1 MKKRSL
7 WLRQILD
14 RVLRSIARGETTERT
29 MRSSMATHEA
39 ALRSVGPSHE
49 AAIKTVAYN
58 ESTILSVTRD
68 SLEYLD
74 DQGLAC
80 AIEFHICD
88 DNVQREVRSEGWIQ
102 VRESQDVY
110 LGFRDFSSRPRHITL
125 ASVPRTRFQF
135 EDYGVFREFQERL
148 IEAGVTTLDMA

>member
-1 MKKRSL
+1 
-7 WLRQILD
+7 
-14 RVLRSIARGETTERT
+14 
-29 MRSSMATHEA
+29 MATHEA

-110 LGFRDFSSRPRHITL
+110 VGFRDFSSRPRHITL

-135 EDYGVFREFQERL
+135 EDYVVFREFQERL